1 MPLFLAPLVA
11 WLGALF
17 TGTMAPF
24 LFGFFMMLVAWLLL
38 FFVGFV
44 VLIFD
49 CTTGWITNLL
59 FFAWDLFMSI
69 AARFTRVVVE
79 QLPVVEVGSD
89 PGVYSLMV
97 ELASFMAWA
106 NRYVPLSETV
116 LLFALMTSIF
126 GALWLLRIM
135 STVRGA
141 R

>member
-1 MPLFLAPLVA
+1 MLLFLVSLVA

-24 LFGFFMMLVAWLLL
+24 LFGLFTTLVAWLLL
-38 FFVGFV
+38 FFVGLV

-79 QLPVVEVGSD
+79 
-89 PGVYSLMV
+89 
-97 ELASFMAWA
+97 
-106 NRYVPLSETV
+106 
-116 LLFALMTSIF
+116 
-126 GALWLLRIM
+126 
-135 STVRGA
+135 
-141 R
+141 